1 MRALCSR
8 PQGPGQATR
17 EAVESGV
24 ALALGGDK
32 TGRGGTFQWRTRWC
46 GDDAAT
52 RVEVRMLA
60 SLTGIGLSAA
70 AGLNAYIPYLLVAVL
85 ARFTDVVELPAS
97 YAWIE
102 SSWSIGISA
111 ALLASELVL
120 DKIPVV
126 DHINDAV
133 ATLIRPTVGGLIFA
147 ATTAAADVDASPWM
161 QENPW
166 VSALL
171 GALVAGVVHTGKTLA
186 RPAVTIGTAGLGT
199 PVVSAA
205 EDVTSV
211 SLSLVAI
218 FLPLLVIVMVALLA
232 WAIVAIV
239 RRTLRRRRTTTST
252 QLGPPG

>member
-1 MRALCSR
+1 
-8 PQGPGQATR
+8 
-17 EAVESGV
+17 
-24 ALALGGDK
+24 
-32 TGRGGTFQWRTRWC
+32 
-46 GDDAAT
+46 
-52 RVEVRMLA
+52 MLA

-85 ARFTDVVELPAS
+85 ARFTDVIELPAS

-111 ALLASELVL
+111 VLLVSELVL

-147 ATTAAADVDASPWM
+147 ATTAAAEVDTSAWM

-166 VSALL
+166 VGVVL

-186 RPAVTIGTAGLGT
+186 RPAVNLGTAGLGT

-205 EDVTSV
+205 EDATSV
-211 SLSLVAI
+211 TLSLLAI
-218 FLPLLVIVMVALLA
+218 FLPVLVIVMVALLA

-239 RRTLRRRRTTTST
+239 RRALRRRRDVARAPV
-252 QLGPPG
+252 GPSR